1 MKKILITGSKG
12 FIGSHAIKYFTAF
25 GNTVYSCDI
34 GDQINQTN
42 YFSIDVNQPD
52 YEQIFAATDF
62 DLILHCAGTGSVA
75 YSFQHPEE
83 DYLRNT
89 ESCLHLLQAMRQRK
103 SKAKLIYLSSA
114 AVYGNPASLPVTEN
128 SLSNP
133 LSPYGKHKLMA
144 EQLCRE
150 YGELYNQKICVVR
163 IFSAYGEGLKKQL
176 LWDIYQKFRENKNK
190 ITLFGSGNETRDF
203 VHIDDVM
210 LALSIIAESNQTK
223 FEIYNIAS
231 GIETKIKA
239 VAETLLNELN
249 FKGELFFNGATKAGD
264 PTNWKA
270 DLSKMNDLGFAP
282 KISLDQ
288 GIKRYTSWLKELEY

>member
-1 MKKILITGSKG
+1 MKKILITGSNG
-12 FIGSHAIKYFTAF
+12 FIGSHAKRYFTDSNYA
-25 GNTVYSCDI
+25 VYSCDT
-34 GDQINQTN
+34 GSQQDQQN
-42 YFSIDVNQPD
+42 YFSININQPD
-52 YEQIFAATDF
+52 YKKIFAATDF
-62 DLILHCAGTGSVA
+62 DLIIHCAGTGSVA
-75 YSFQHPEE
+75 YSFQHPDD

-89 ESCLHLLQAMRQRK
+89 TSCFQLLKAMQQAN
-103 SKAKLIYLSSA
+103 SKAKFIYLSSA
-114 AVYGNPASLPVTEN
+114 AVYGNPQSLPIAEN
-128 SLSNP
+128 SQTNP
-133 LSPYGKHKLMA
+133 LSPYGKHKLLA
-144 EQLCRE
+144 EQVCKE
-150 YGELYNQKICVVR
+150 YAELYNLKICVVR

-176 LWDIYQKFRENKNK
+176 LWDIYQKFKENKNK

-282 KISLDQ
+282 KISLDE